1 MNPIDFLIPAAQ
13 AQQAGAPAAGGN
25 PMFGLLMP
33 LILIAVMYF
42 LMIRPQMKR
51 AKEHRSM
58 LAALNRGD
66 EVITNGGLA
75 GVVTEIGENFV
86 TVEIADNVRVR
97 VQKSAVGNVLPKGSL
112 KAS

>member
-1 MNPIDFLIPAAQ
+1 
-13 AQQAGAPAAGGN
+13 
-25 PMFGLLMP
+25 
-33 LILIAVMYF
+33 
-42 LMIRPQMKR
+42 
-51 AKEHRSM
+51 M
-58 LAALNRGD
+58 LEALNRGD

-75 GVVTEIGENFV
+75 GVVTDIGDNFV